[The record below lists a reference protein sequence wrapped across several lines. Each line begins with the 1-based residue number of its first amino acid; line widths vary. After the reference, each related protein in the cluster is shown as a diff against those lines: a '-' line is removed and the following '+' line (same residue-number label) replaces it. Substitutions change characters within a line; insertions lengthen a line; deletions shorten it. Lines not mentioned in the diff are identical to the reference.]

1 MNWTMCEH
9 LYDPNF
15 RCVKCGAISV
25 LLRETGSRS
34 TAPPS
39 DPAPTMSET
48 PVYDWSNNWKD
59 SLKRLI
65 SVSR

>member
-25 LLRETGSRS
+25 
-34 TAPPS
+34 PPS